1 MEIQIKKTIK
11 AGNSSAVILPKT
23 WLNKE
28 VRVELFKKTQ
38 NIILSDTIDILRKYI
53 EINNV
58 IGIYL
63 VGSYARKEEDE
74 NSDIDI
80 LVVTKDIDK
89 EVIKEGIYSIL
100 IISSILL
107 KQKLKQDLLPIGPMF
122 REAKPLLN
130 AGYLESIEIN
140 VTKRNVKRYIKTTE
154 EKLELIKK
162 VLDKK
167 KIQNRKNVE
176 DVVAYTLILR
186 IRTLYLI
193 TKLIKTEE
201 YSKKDFVNMLIGIS
215 NGKNAY
221 DSYLAVKN
229 NLDEKGV
236 SINEVKKLYSYLM
249 NQLERVKKLLKN

>member
-1 MEIQIKKTIK
+1 
-11 AGNSSAVILPKT
+11 
-23 WLNKE
+23 
-28 VRVELFKKTQ
+28 
-38 NIILSDTIDILRKYI
+38 
-53 EINNV
+53 
-58 IGIYL
+58 
-63 VGSYARKEEDE
+63 
-74 NSDIDI
+74 
-80 LVVTKDIDK
+80 
-89 EVIKEGIYSIL
+89 
-100 IISSILL
+100 
-107 KQKLKQDLLPIGPMF
+107 MF

-130 AGYLESIEIN
+130 VGYLESIEIN